1 MYDSLFDLIS
11 DGDFA
16 DRDEL
21 RNAISYMSICEVAEQ
36 KERAAVDAATDSGN
50 TN

>member
-1 MYDSLFDLIS
+1 MHDSLFDLIS

-21 RNAISYMSICEVAEQ
+21 RNAISYISICEVAEQ
-36 KERAAVDAATDSGN
+36 SEKAAVGAATLSEQN
-50 TN
+50 